1 MTSTPSLA
9 CIVLAGGSGTRM
21 HSRTPKLLHP
31 LCGRPLA
38 AWMLAAVA
46 GLEPERIVAVVPPAH
61 AELERLLPAGA
72 VAAVQPHARGTGD
85 AAARGLSALGGF
97 AGDVLVVNGD
107 HPLADTATLAGLLA
121 AHREADAA
129 ATVLTIERTGSVGG
143 DFGRVVRDGSG
154 AIERIVELRDAGAL
168 ERELGEVNSGY
179 YVFAAAAL
187 REALPRL
194 SGENDQGELY
204 LTDAIGLLA
213 AAGRTV
219 RAHRHADP
227 AVAKGVN
234 TRADL
239 AEAGALL
246 RDRINREHMLAGV
259 TIVDPGSTHIDAGV
273 ELAADSVIE
282 PFCVLR
288 GDTRVGAGAVVGP
301 HAVLVSASIGEGARV
316 GPFCY
321 LRPGTVLEPGS
332 KAGTFVELKNAHIG
346 EGSKVPHL
354 SYLGDAEVGDGSNV
368 GAGNITANFDGR
380 SKHRTVIGRNVRT
393 SCDTVFVAPV
403 TLGDGS
409 WTAAGS
415 VITDDVPPDALGV
428 ARSRQ
433 RNVEGYGKRKRD

>member
-1 MTSTPSLA
+1 MTSTQSLA
-9 CIVLAGGSGTRM
+9 CVVMAGGQGTRM
-21 HSRTPKLLHP
+21 RSQTPKLLHP
-31 LCGRPLA
+31 LCGRPLL
-38 AWMLAAVA
+38 AWMLDAVA
-46 GLEPERIVAVVPPAH
+46 GLQPDRIVVVVPPERP
-61 AELERLLPAGA
+61 ELDRLLPSGA
-72 VAAVQPHARGTGD
+72 VLAVQPQARGTGD
-85 AAARGLSALGGF
+85 AVACALPALHGWD
-97 AGDVLVVNGD
+97 GDVLVVNGD
-107 HPLADTATLAGLLA
+107 HPLAETAALDELVS
-121 AHREADAA
+121 AHREQRAA
-129 ATVLTIERTGSVGG
+129 ATVLTIERTGSIGG
-143 DFGRVVRDGSG
+143 DFGRVVRSAGG
-154 AIERIVELRDAGAL
+154 GVERIVEVRDASRD
-168 ERELGEVNSGY
+168 ERELTEVNSGY
-179 YVFAAAAL
+179 YVFAAAGL
-187 REALPRL
+187 REVLPRL
-194 SGENDQGELY
+194 SSANDQGELY

-213 AAGRTV
+213 GAGQTV
-219 RAHRHADP
+219 CGHRHADP

-239 AEAGALL
+239 AEAGAVL
-246 RDRINREHMLAGV
+246 RARINHAHMLAGV
-259 TIVDPGSTHIDAGV
+259 TIVDPASTHIDAGV

-301 HAVLVSASIGEGARV
+301 HAVLISAAVGERARV

-321 LRPGTVLEPGS
+321 LRPGTVLEPGA

-354 SYLGDAEVGDGSNV
+354 SYLGDAEVGAGSNV

-415 VITDDVPPDALGV
+415 VITDDVPPDALAV